1 MDLKAKNTTQM
12 LNKTLV
18 NITLNKLFE
27 LKHKIEDQDVIQF
40 KQAWNFVKSLVKIVL
55 NFLWQF

>member
-1 MDLKAKNTTQM
+1 MDLKAKNTTQL

-40 KQAWNFVKSLVKIVL
+40 KQAWNFVQSLVKKFL